1 MSTPPIPEN
10 PQSGYTDHNAAQ
22 RDGVNGQPAPL
33 TPGLPE
39 GTSAMQPPH
48 DGQQQAATP
57 VTPPTT
63 PPRPNRTPLF
73 ALLGG
78 LVAVVLAFVGGC
90 AVGASSAK
98 QTTNSGAVATVAV
111 APGAADLQQT
121 VINVIHTVQ
130 PSVVQVMGQGGQSG
144 GSIGSGEILRSDGS
158 GSYIV
163 TNDHVVTGFS
173 NLSVLLAGNPQIY
186 PATLVGASAQD
197 DLAVVKIDAPNLH
210 PITVANSS
218 DLQVGQFA
226 IAMGSPLG
234 LTQSATTGIVSAL
247 DRTAGE
253 GPGGPAPILTGLI
266 QTSAPINPGNSGGA
280 LVDLQ
285 GRLIGVPTLGAV
297 SPGTNASA
305 NGIGFAIPSNR
316 VIFVADQL
324 IKDGKLVNTGQGYL
338 GISGTDVTPQL
349 ASAYNLP
356 VQSGVLVLGFSND
369 AAGASPA
376 QQAGIQTGD
385 IIVAVNGQAV
395 ASNADLAGTLL
406 GLSPGTQ
413 VTITVVRSGSQH
425 DVKVTLGER
434 PANPQG

>member
-1 MSTPPIPEN
+1 
-10 PQSGYTDHNAAQ
+10 
-22 RDGVNGQPAPL
+22 
-33 TPGLPE
+33 
-39 GTSAMQPPH
+39 
-48 DGQQQAATP
+48 
-57 VTPPTT
+57 
-63 PPRPNRTPLF
+63 
-73 ALLGG
+73 
-78 LVAVVLAFVGGC
+78 
-90 AVGASSAK
+90 
-98 QTTNSGAVATVAV
+98 ATVAV
-111 APGAADLQQT
+111 PPSAQDLQQT
-121 VINVIHTVQ
+121 IINVIRTVQ
-130 PSVVQVMGQGGQSG
+130 PAVVQIQGQGASG
-144 GSIGSGEILRSDGS
+144 GDIGSGEILPSSDSS

-163 TNDHVVTGFS
+163 TNDHVVQGQQTFT
-173 NLSVLLAGNPQIY
+173 VLLSSGKQY
-186 PATLVGASAQD
+186 PATVVGTDPQD
-197 DLAVVKIDAPNLH
+197 DLAVLKINVTGLQ
-210 PITVANSS
+210 PIAFGDSS
-218 DLQVGQFA
+218 KVQVGQFSIA
-226 IAMGSPLG
+226 IGSPLG
-234 LTQSATTGIVSAL
+234 LDQSATLGIVSAL
-247 DRTAGE
+247 NRTASE
-253 GPGGPAPILTGLI
+253 GSGGPAATLTGLI

-297 SPGTNASA
+297 SPGSNASA
-305 NGIGFAIPSNR
+305 NGIGFAIPSDR
-316 VIFVADQL
+316 VVFVADQL
-324 IKDGKLVNTGQGYL
+324 IKNGKLVNSGQGYL

-413 VTITVVRSGSQH
+413 VTITVVHSGSQH